1 MVARGVP
8 VFQQE
13 GAQFVCAGVG
23 LAPTVGDRPRTSQHR
38 PPCPPERPARTARQ
52 KSGAVRQRCRDQ
64 TAEGEMFRRKS
75 GDQEE
80 EGRSLDGGEERRA
93 PSVVVE
99 STRRGVPNKTVVFHP
114 DVPRGAPP
122 DPMPADAPGRVES
135 DPKRLTVGRETTI
148 SGGTVLDCERLT
160 VEGTVEASMPDGRL
174 LEIVKGG
181 TFKGTVTVDNAD
193 IAGSFEGR
201 AQGEEAALHQG
212 VGPCFRDHPLRP
224 TRDRAGRA
232 HRREVRVRSGGSG
245 SRFAAG
251 RAAPC
256 RRSASGVAGR
266 LNRPPQPLRHQLAR
280 FRFLSS
286 AP

>member
-1 MVARGVP
+1 
-8 VFQQE
+8 
-13 GAQFVCAGVG
+13 
-23 LAPTVGDRPRTSQHR
+23 
-38 PPCPPERPARTARQ
+38 
-52 KSGAVRQRCRDQ
+52 
-64 TAEGEMFRRKS
+64 MFRRKS

-181 TFKGTVTVDNAD
+181 TFKGTGTVDNAD
-193 IAGSFEGR
+193 IAGSFEGELKVKKRLFIR
-201 AQGEEAALHQG
+201 AS
-212 VGPCFRDHPLRP
+212 GPRFRDHPLRP
-224 TRDRAGRA
+224 TRGRAGRA

-245 SRFAAG
+245 SRSAAG
-251 RAAPC
+251 RAPPC
-256 RRSASGVAGR
+256 RRSTGGVAGG
-266 LNRPPQPLRHQLAR
+266 LNRPPRPLRHQLAR